1 MIWASIHTDLI
12 AVYSYN
18 MSEIFSFVSIFILL
32 RNRGNISDNTTS
44 LKCVF
49 NSTYRHNSLKI
60 QHSWHKIARC
70 IHLVHVCLEKKL
82 QNRKEETFYGSTWY
96 QLYAQMYTDIS
107 LCQLT
112 NISCSKKRKKKKRS
126 SSLAKLNLLF
136 LANFPKVRGTCQL

>member
-49 NSTYRHNSLKI
+49 NSTYRHNKLKK

-70 IHLVHVCLEKKL
+70 IHLVHVCLEKKTTKQKRRNIL
-82 QNRKEETFYGSTWY
+82 RFNLVST
-96 QLYAQMYTDIS
+96 
-107 LCQLT
+107 LCTNVYRHLT
-112 NISCSKKRKKKKRS
+112 MSANQHILLKKKKKEKKVIQPCQTEP
-126 SSLAKLNLLF
+126 ALF
-136 LANFPKVRGTCQL
+136 G